1 MTADSRWAERAEQAD
16 EQNGPG
22 GRAGRW
28 ADWAGLAG
36 GTGQVDG
43 TIWQAGATWQ
53 PVLELRMTADSRRI
67 SDIVLDSSKNDLLE
81 VQDNNT

>member
-1 MTADSRWAERAEQAD
+1 MSYPLKFAGFGTKEDAQVTADSRWAERAEQAD

-28 ADWAGLAG
+28 ADWAWLAG
-36 GTGQVDG
+36 GTGQIDG

-67 SDIVLDSSKNDLLE
+67 
-81 VQDNNT
+81 